1 MTVRDRDA
9 AGIGCCS
16 RATAF
21 RALSELA
28 ALGLVERTHKG
39 AVFSVDAVNG
49 FGRFPPRLRR
59 SPVRDALI
67 EAIYGDNRK
76 DPRYG

>member
-9 AGIGCCS
+9 ARIGCCS

-28 ALGLVERTHKG
+28 ALGLVERTHNG
-39 AVFSVDAVNG
+39 AVFAVDAVNV
-49 FGRFPPRLRR
+49 FGRLSPRLRH

-67 EAIYGDNRK
+67 EAIYGDDRQA
-76 DPRYG
+76 PRGG